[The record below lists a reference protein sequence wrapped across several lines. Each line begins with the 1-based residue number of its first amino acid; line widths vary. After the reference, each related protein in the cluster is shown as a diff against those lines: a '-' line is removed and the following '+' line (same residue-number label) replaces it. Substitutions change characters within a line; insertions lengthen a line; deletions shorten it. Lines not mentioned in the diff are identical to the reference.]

1 MFDETFWV
9 AVAFVLF
16 VGVIVY
22 LKVPGMITRAL
33 DERADKIRR
42 ELEEAQRL
50 REEAQALFADYQRK
64 QKNALKEAEEIIS
77 HANLEAKRLAVQAE
91 ADLKA
96 ALERRRALAELKIA
110 QAEAQALK
118 DVRDAAA
125 EIAVAA
131 AGQVIAGQLK
141 GPAADALVERAIA
154 DVKAKLH

>member
-1 MFDETFWV
+1 MFDETVWV

-77 HANLEAKRLAVQAE
+77 HANLEAKRLAAQAE